1 MPDTEISKLPP
12 LSKVQISSDDVLAI
26 ADISAVET
34 KKVKADDLVTGALER
49 TPDGSIDPN
58 KLNWSILDSD
68 SISGDDLADGSIADE
83 KLIANTLTA
92 RSIAPNAIGSSE
104 LAYDA
109 VDWQNIKDKAVNN
122 AALGDNSVDS
132 RVIKTGSVSTDN
144 LANAS
149 VTANKLSL
157 NNDDLPGSV
166 IADNTITPE
175 ELEHNLPGT
184 ILVDSAINTAKIADL
199 SVTSSKIV
207 DSAVTT
213 SKVADAAIT
222 DAKIVDLDGAKIN
235 AATVGP
241 SKFTNDAFNRGID
254 NNGTN
259 VGITN
264 SVIPSTTSGISY
276 NTQGLVTGSVPLVG
290 PDLPPATDSVIGGI
304 SVPPGSG
311 LTVSALGA
319 IDHLTLIAAATR
331 SGITYDEHGHITNT
345 AALIGTDLPAAS
357 TTQLGGVSIPT
368 ANANPLTVSA
378 AGELRHGVTGFT
390 ATNDLA
396 SVNVDGFGHVTGGSA
411 TLTPAQV
418 PALDASKINTGV
430 FDTSRIAD
438 DAITR
443 HQLANYSISFIQES
457 EPTNLSGV
465 HAGMLWYQESTG
477 QLRLYNLNSW
487 MPVGFGRLA
496 QDNLRFCG
504 TVNADT
510 GLVTTLTDNGRT
522 AGFIVGQVLPSA
534 TDVLSGTYLVADTA
548 GSNISV
554 VPATSFD
561 EGDWVLCIDE
571 ASGWIRIDSAAG
583 GGGGS
588 ALLRLNDLLDVDI
601 NSPQAGDAL
610 FYDPNT
616 NNWSNKPL
624 KPHAYQSTNRLT
636 GHELRSRCKRLSI
649 QSTPQFWCCRVFCK
663 NRALITTLW
672 LEQQIFPSPAH
683 RLKVV
688 NISCCPKLCRL
699 AVAVAVVVAVHCRL
713 VPPRM
718 SISNGITLL
727 DLGHHQPNFQ
737 EVLTDDTHPRTTG
750 SSPDPHR
757 SSP

>member
-12 LSKVQISSDDVLAI
+12 LSQAQLQANDVLAI

-34 KKVKADDLVTGALER
+34 KKVRADDLVVAALER
-49 TPDGSIDPN
+49 VPDGTVDPN

-68 SISGDDLADGSIADE
+68 SISGDDLADESIADE

-92 RSIAPNAIGSSE
+92 RSIAPNAIGASE
-104 LAYDA
+104 LADASVDTAAIQVGA
-109 VDWQNIKDKAVNN
+109 VDNG
-122 AALGDNSVDS
+122 ALGTNSVDD
-132 RVIKTGSVSTDN
+132 RVIQDGGVSTAN
-144 LANAS
+144 IANAS

-157 NNDDLPGSV
+157 NDDDLPGSV
-166 IADNTITPE
+166 IANGTITPE
-175 ELEHNLPGT
+175 ELEPNLPGT
-184 ILVDSAINTAKIADL
+184 ILIDSAVNTAKIADL

-213 SKVADAAIT
+213 SKVADTAIT

-241 SKFTNDAFNRGID
+241 SKFTNDTFNRGID

-264 SVIPSTTSGISY
+264 SVVPGTTSGISY

-319 IDHLTLIAAATR
+319 IDHLTLVAAATR

-368 ANANPLTVSA
+368 TNANPLTVSA

-411 TLTPAQV
+411 TLTPGQV
-418 PALDASKINTGV
+418 PSLDASKINTGV

-457 EPTNLSGV
+457 EPTSLSGV
-465 HAGMLWYQESTG
+465 HIGMNWFQESTG
-477 QLRLYNLNSW
+477 QLRMWNGNSW
-487 MPVGFGRLA
+487 FPVGFGRLA
-496 QDNLRFCG
+496 QENLRFCG

-510 GLVTTLTDNGRT
+510 GLITTLNDSGRN
-522 AGFIVGQVLPSA
+522 AGFTVGDALPVA
-534 TDVLSGTYLVADTA
+534 ADAIGGTYLVVETA

-554 VPATSFD
+554 VPAAGFD
-561 EGDWVLCIDE
+561 EGDWVLCIDQ
-571 ASGWIRIDSAAG
+571 AGGWIRIDTASGA
-583 GGGGS
+583 GGGS

-616 NNWSNKPL
+616 NNWSNKTTETSRVSINEPFDGARTSFTL
-624 KPHAYQSTNRLT
+624 QTIIDSVNSTILV
-636 GHELRSRCKRLSI
+636 LSGVL
-649 QSTPQFWCCRVFCK
+649 QEPGVDY
-663 NRALITTLW
+663 N
-672 LEQQIFPSPAH
+672 
-683 RLKVV
+683 
-688 NISCCPKLCRL
+688 
-699 AVAVAVVVAVHCRL
+699 VVAGTANL
-713 VPPRM
+713 
-718 SISNGITLL
+718 S
-727 DLGHHQPNFQ
+727 F
-737 EVLTDDTHPRTTG
+737 
-750 SSPDPHR
+750 SSPPAEGSEYFMLSQAVQAGGGGGGGGGSLPPGTAENEYLQWNH
-757 SSP
+757 SLGAWAPSTELSGGTY